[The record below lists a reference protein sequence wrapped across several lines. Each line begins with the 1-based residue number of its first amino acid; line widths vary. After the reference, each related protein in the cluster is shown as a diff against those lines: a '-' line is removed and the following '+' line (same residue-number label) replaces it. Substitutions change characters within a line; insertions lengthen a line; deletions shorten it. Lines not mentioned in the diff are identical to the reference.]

1 MDDVD
6 PKISKAL
13 LRIEAASAA
22 LNFAD
27 SVRTRG
33 LSRSIA
39 LFALATGLP
48 AFGEVLVT
56 GPFGL
61 LRHRTKPRI
70 GGVPVAVL
78 LLWYNVI
85 CGAYAATD
93 RTLAHPSLGEHQRR
107 ELQPLCTALSA
118 TSLDLVMDPFGLDIG
133 LWEWKVNGAYATEV
147 EGANGRCGVPV
158 LNYLGWMVVVL
169 GVLLLYKRLSPEDEP
184 PGRLPILLLLPR
196 YFAAA
201 GWAIRRRR
209 PAYLLYSAFFPLVL
223 YFGLKKKS

>member
-13 LRIEAASAA
+13 LRVEAASAA
-22 LNFAD
+22 LNFVD

-33 LSRSIA
+33 LPRSVV

-56 GPFGL
+56 GPLGL
-61 LRHRTKPRI
+61 LRHRTKPRV

-78 LLWYNVI
+78 LLWYNAI

-93 RTLAHPSLGEHQRR
+93 RTLAHPSLGERQRR
-107 ELQPLCTALSA
+107 ELQPLCTALAA

-133 LWEWKVNGAYATEV
+133 LWEWKVNGAYAAEV
-147 EGANGRCGVPV
+147 EGANGRRGVPV
-158 LNYLGWMVVVL
+158 LNYLGWMVVVM

-184 PGRLPILLLLPR
+184 TGRLPILLLLPR
-196 YFAAA
+196 YFASA
-201 GWAIRRRR
+201 GWAIKRRR
-209 PAYLLYSAFFPLVL
+209 PVYLLYSVVFPLVL
-223 YFGLKKKS
+223 YFGLKKGS